1 MRRKLTESERKRAE
15 ALERSMTE
23 APEATLRRRE
33 FISRTAVA
41 AGVAGAAAS
50 LPLNLLLREAAKRE
64 ALAAALPP
72 PHHVP
77 IDHFVVLMMENRSF
91 DHYFGWYDKA
101 DGVQDRTYPD
111 PDNGNA
117 PVQTRHA
124 STLGQ
129 AQWQGCGHPD
139 PDHSWGGGREQ
150 LGSSRTNPNVEPDGF
165 LADSDEFALCYYNEG
180 DLGLIHPAAKEFT
193 LFDRFHCSLMASTW
207 PNRYYMW
214 SAQSGGKMDNT
225 PPINTGGNQWETL
238 FDRALANNPRNY
250 PSPGSL
256 TARYYNSD
264 LPFSAVWGPRGAA
277 WTSPIA
283 DYYAACAAGTLPN
296 IAYVDPPFR
305 DGGGGDGLSA
315 DEHPLGDV
323 RLGQAFMSD
332 VVHAFMDSPN
342 WERGALFIV
351 YDEWGGFFDHVRPPS
366 VTDDR
371 RNPTNIDQDFGL
383 MGFRIPAV
391 VISPYAKRGSVS
403 HLLCGFESIIKLITY
418 RFGLGDL
425 TVRDRYATN
434 IGETFDWERPRLEAP
449 DLPDPEHVASRP
461 CALGGGDVL
470 TQESAD
476 AHVNDLAE
484 LEQLANRFG
493 FPVGSGRVDELFTK
507 PDAIRRVAAPG

>member
-1 MRRKLTESERKRAE
+1 MRRRLTESERRSAE
-15 ALERSMTE
+15 ALERSITE
-23 APEATLRRRE
+23 APEAALRRRE

-41 AGVAGAAAS
+41 AGLAGAAAS
-50 LPLNLLLREAAKRE
+50 LPLNLLLGEAAKRE

-101 DGVQDRTYPD
+101 NAVQVRTYPD

-117 PVQTRHA
+117 PVQTRHT

-139 PDHSWGGGREQ
+139 PDHSWNGGRTQ
-150 LGSSRTNPNVEPDGF
+150 LGSSRANPQVEPDGF
-165 LADSDEFALCYYNEG
+165 LEGANDEFALCYYNEG
-180 DLGLIHPAAKEFT
+180 DLGFIHPAAKQFT

-214 SAQSGGKMDNT
+214 SAQSGGKIDNS
-225 PPINTGGNQWETL
+225 PPVGSGGNQWETL

-250 PSPGSL
+250 PSPGAL

-264 LPFSAVWGPRGAA
+264 LPFSAVWGPRGAT
-277 WTSPIA
+277 WTQPVA
-283 DYYAACAAGTLPN
+283 DYYADCAAGTLPN

-332 VVHAFMDSPN
+332 VVHAFIESPN

-351 YDEWGGFFDHVRPPS
+351 YDEWGGFFDHVRPHS
-366 VTDDR
+366 VPDAR
-371 RNPTNIDQDFGL
+371 RNPYDINQDFGL

-391 VISPYAKRGSVS
+391 VFSPYAKRGTVS
-403 HLLCGFESIIKLITY
+403 HLLCGFESVIKLITY
-418 RFGLGDL
+418 RFRLGNLTRRDARANNIGLAMRW
-425 TVRDRYATN
+425 TSPRRDR
-434 IGETFDWERPRLEAP
+434 PS
-449 DLPDPEHVASRP
+449 LPDPPTVATQP
-461 CALGGGDVL
+461 CSAGGGSVQD
-470 TQESAD
+470 TAQ
-476 AHVNDLAE
+476 AHASDLAGLEE
-484 LEQLANRFG
+484 LADRFG
-493 FPVGSGRVDELFTK
+493 IPTGSGKTDEIFRQ
-507 PDAIRRVAAPG
+507 PDTIRQAVR